1 MQLKAN
7 QSFIGG
13 LIAFLIATSCCWLPA
28 LAITLGGASSIVAFS
43 SGLEKFSGLFMIV
56 GTGFLGWG
64 SYQFYQRNNQKN
76 KNMTIL
82 LQSTITCPEC
92 SHSKEETMPTNA
104 CQFFYECESC
114 KTVLKPKKGDC
125 CVYCS
130 YGTVACPPIQEGKN
144 CC

>member
-7 QSFIGG
+7 QSIIGG
-13 LIAFLIATSCCWLPA
+13 IFAFILATSCCWLPA
-28 LAITLGGASSIVAFS
+28 LVIGLGGASSILAIS
-43 SGLEKFSGLFMIV
+43 AGLEKFSGLFMMV
-56 GTGFLGWG
+56 GAGFLSWG
-64 SYQFYQRNNQKN
+64 GYQFYQKN
-76 KNMTIL
+76 KTMAIE

-92 SHSKEETMPTNA
+92 NFSKTETMPTNA
-104 CQFFYECESC
+104 CQFFYECDSC

>member
-7 QSFIGG
+7 QSIIGG
-13 LIAFLIATSCCWLPA
+13 IFAFILATSCCWLPA
-28 LAITLGGASSIVAFS
+28 LAITLGGASGIIVFS
-43 SGLEKFSGLFMIV
+43 EGLEQFSGLFMIV

-64 SYQFYQRNNQKN
+64 GYQFYQKNTKN
-76 KNMTIL
+76 KDMTIE
-82 LQSTITCPEC
+82 LQSTITCPKC
-92 SHSKEETMPTNA
+92 DFSKEETMPTNA
-104 CQFFYECESC
+104 CQFFYECANC